1 MRTIPTTRSILEQT
15 EFPTPRIK
23 SAQKA
28 MQHIFA
34 PEISSDHKIEKYVEY
49 CRAHA
54 YDDEDEHEEDDEDDV
69 GVEKRGELRVRSKYA
84 ISTMRF

>member
-1 MRTIPTTRSILEQT
+1 MQSLSVRGKVQLVFGVSCLQT
-15 EFPTPRIK
+15 NV
-23 SAQKA
+23 
-28 MQHIFA
+28 
-34 PEISSDHKIEKYVEY
+34 VEY
-49 CRAHA
+49 CWAHA